1 MKLVLWPF
9 PPNPA
14 AGVTKSSLAPA
25 IQEMIQREVRNA
37 LKGPKPPITDEEVLA
52 SIEKANKV
60 LHDTERIMI

>member
-1 MKLVLWPF
+1 
-9 PPNPA
+9 
-14 AGVTKSSLAPA
+14 VTKSSLAPA